1 MVAYKDC
8 TGNAGRPGRRAGLH
22 GFADV
27 PIIPAMLHTPP
38 PFRLAL
44 ALGLGLATP
53 VFAADAPEAQLSAIA
68 EAVDPQALHATIAKL
83 VGFGTRHTL
92 SDTVSETR
100 GIGAARRWTKARFE
114 AISRECGGCLEIVT
128 PSQMVTGKRVPT
140 STEVMDVVAI
150 QRGTGDPGRVV
161 AITGHIDS
169 RVTDVM
175 DATHDAPGANDDASG
190 VAAVLESARILSKR
204 KFAAT
209 IVYGVLSG
217 EEQGLYGGKVLAG
230 LAIERGWRVEA
241 DLNNDI
247 VGNSHGQDGVNDNG
261 VVRVFSEGTK
271 ALETPEQA
279 AKRRYNGGEVDSP
292 SRNLARF
299 VAGLAERTLV
309 NFRVNMVYRTDRYGR
324 GGDQVEFLEHGFP
337 ALRFTEPHEDYRREH
352 QDLRTEQG
360 VPYGDTID
368 RVDFDYLAQVTRLNA
383 ITLAALANAPA
394 PVQGVAISG
403 AVTTD
408 TVLNWTP
415 QPGVASYRVWW
426 RDTTAPQWQH
436 SRTYAA
442 GVDPGHAVLKNV
454 DLDDFFFGVSAISA
468 DGWESPVSFPGDAGS
483 F

>member
-1 MVAYKDC
+1 MTA
-8 TGNAGRPGRRAGLH
+8 LH
-22 GFADV
+22 ETPAM
-27 PIIPAMLHTPP
+27 PIIDGMAQTFFPRCA
-38 PFRLAL
+38 LAL
-44 ALGLGLATP
+44 ATALATP
-53 VFAADAPEAQLSAIA
+53 AFAAEAPDAQLAAIA
-68 EAVDPQALHATIAKL
+68 DAVDPQALHATVASL

-92 SDTVSETR
+92 SDTVSGTR

-114 AISRECGGCLEIVT
+114 AISQACGGCLEIVT
-128 PSQMVTGKRVPT
+128 PAQVVTGQRIPNGV
-140 STEVMDVVAI
+140 EIVDVVAI

-190 VAAVLESARILSKR
+190 TAAVLEAARILSR
-204 KFAAT
+204 RRFAAT

-217 EEQGLYGGKVLAG
+217 EEQGLYGGKVLADY
-230 LAIERGWRVEA
+230 AKAQGWRVEA

-247 VGNSHGQDGVNDNG
+247 VGNSHGQDGVDDNG

-271 ALETPEQA
+271 SLETPEQA
-279 AKRRYNGGEVDSP
+279 ARRRYNGGELDSP

-299 VAGLAERTLV
+299 VAGLAERHLV
-309 NFRVNMVYRTDRYGR
+309 NLRVQMVYRTDRYGR
-324 GGDQVEFLEHGFP
+324 GGDQVEFLQHGFP
-337 ALRFTEPHEDYRREH
+337 ALRLTEPHEDYRREH
-352 QDLRTEQG
+352 QDVRTEAG

-383 ITLAALANAPA
+383 IALAALASAPA
-394 PVQGVAISG
+394 PVQGVTIGG

-408 TVLNWTP
+408 TVMSWTP
-415 QPGVASYRVWW
+415 QPGVAQYRVWW

-436 SRTYAA
+436 SRTYPAA
-442 GVDPGHAVLKNV
+442 VDPGHAVLRNI

-468 DGWESPVSFPGDAGS
+468 DGWESPVTFPGDAGS